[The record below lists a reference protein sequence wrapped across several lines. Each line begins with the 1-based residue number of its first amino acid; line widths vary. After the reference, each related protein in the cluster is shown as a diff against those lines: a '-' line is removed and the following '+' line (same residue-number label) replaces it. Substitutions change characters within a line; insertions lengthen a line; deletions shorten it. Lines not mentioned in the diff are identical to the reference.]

1 SLIDQIR
8 HREIEVQSD
17 QIKTRVP
24 DEYADKDLPS
34 QPPIGRLD
42 LLIGPERQVL
52 GCFQE
57 TQHRTPSPAHEF
69 IDYWRVGCAARLLS
83 AGSAGWLRP
92 ALEAPLHEPLSGS
105 EARSVHQPAL
115 PESS

>member
-1 SLIDQIR
+1 MIRRPPRSTLFPYTTLFRSRQAIGNRHARQREAESAPTVSLIDQIR

-42 LLIGPERQVL
+42 LLIGPDRQGSRSSRPI
-52 GCFQE
+52 GCCV
-57 TQHRTPSPAHEF
+57 
-69 IDYWRVGCAARLLS
+69 WR
-83 AGSAGWLRP
+83 
-92 ALEAPLHEPLSGS
+92 
-105 EARSVHQPAL
+105 
-115 PESS
+115 